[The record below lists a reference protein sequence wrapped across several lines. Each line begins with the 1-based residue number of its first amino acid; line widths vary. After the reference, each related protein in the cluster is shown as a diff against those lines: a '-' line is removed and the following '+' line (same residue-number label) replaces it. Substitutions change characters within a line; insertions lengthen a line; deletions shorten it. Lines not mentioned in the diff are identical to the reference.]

1 MKKVLLLLLILSCV
15 HIKVFAKTKV
25 DIIIKNG
32 KIYTVDEHFSTA
44 EVMVIDAGKIV
55 AIGGDTLLQSYT
67 SDSSFDLQGQF
78 VYPGFI
84 DAHCHFVGQA
94 LDAYKLKLFGTTS
107 FDEVIEKLLDYSK
120 TNKHLWIEGTG
131 WDQNDWTKK
140 QFPKKDTLDKLF
152 PDTPVFLLRVDGH
165 AALVNQKA
173 IELAGISEKTIIEG
187 GEIEIRNYK
196 LSGILIDNAIN
207 LVKEKI
213 PELSRQDAIE
223 YIINAQ
229 EKYFDVGLTGVVEP
243 GITSQM
249 LDYMMSV
256 YSKGKLGLNYSFF
269 INADSRNMQHQLL
282 LKGFRNYKLHM
293 AGYKVYADGALGS
306 RGAFLIDDYSDR
318 PHHHGGLLLSEDS
331 LLQIAKIVANKNLQ
345 LSVHAIGDAANKKVL
360 EIYSEVLPKNNQRRW
375 RIEHAQVVNSKDLH
389 FFHDFNIIPSVQPSH
404 ASSDMYWV
412 KDRLGNKR
420 MKDAYAYKTLLQQNE
435 WLPLG
440 TDFPVEDLNPLH
452 TFYAAVFRK
461 DSKGF
466 PAEGFQISEALT
478 REQALRGITIWAAK
492 SVFEESEKG
501 SLEVGKQA
509 NFVILDTDI
518 MKANEKA
525 IYDAKVL
532 STYIHGVKRN

>member
-1 MKKVLLLLLILSCV
+1 MKNALLLLYILTCI
-15 HIKVFAKTKV
+15 HLKIFAKTKA
-25 DIIIKNG
+25 DIIIKNS
-32 KIYTVDEHFSTA
+32 KIYTVDEKFSTA

-55 AIGGDTLLQSYT
+55 AIGSDTLLKSYT
-67 SDSSFDLQGQF
+67 SDSSLDGNGKFI
-78 VYPGFI
+78 YPGFI

-107 FDEVIEKLLDYSK
+107 FDEVIEKLLQYVK
-120 TNKHLWIEGTG
+120 TSKHLWIEGTG
-131 WDQNDWTKK
+131 WDQNDWAIK
-140 QFPKKDTLDKLF
+140 QFPNKDTLDKLF

-173 IELAGISEKTIIEG
+173 IELAGISEQTIIEG
-187 GEIEIRNYK
+187 GEIEIRNHK

-213 PELSRQDAIE
+213 PELSRQDAID
-223 YIINAQ
+223 YITHAQ
-229 EKYFDVGLTGVVEP
+229 QKYIDVGLTGVVEP

-256 YSKGKLGLNYSFF
+256 YSKGKLRLNYSFF
-269 INADSRNMQHQLL
+269 MNADSKNLQHQVLL
-282 LKGFRNYKLHM
+282 NGFRNHKLHM

-306 RGAFLIDDYSDR
+306 RGAYLIDEYSDR
-318 PHHHGGLLLSEDS
+318 PHHHGALLLSEDS
-331 LLQIAKIVANKNLQ
+331 LIQITKKVANTNLQ

-360 EIYSEVLPKNNQRRW
+360 EIYAEVLSKNNQRRW
-375 RIEHAQVVNSKDLH
+375 RIEHAQVVHSKDLH
-389 FFHDFNIIPSVQPSH
+389 FFKDFNIIPSVQPSH

-412 KDRLGNKR
+412 KERLGSKR
-420 MKDAYAYKTLLQQNE
+420 MKDAYAYKSLLEQNA

-466 PAEGFQISEALT
+466 PADGFQNSEALT

-492 SVFEESEKG
+492 SVFEENEKG

-518 MKANEKA
+518 MEANEKA